1 MDSSFDGRLIEKQE
15 EDNFEFYR
23 NFQFQE
29 DALPFIE
36 LIKEND
42 IPYKFDGSKTIITE
56 AIVGSSNYPKF
67 VLKILRSD
75 FQLVNSIIEKEV
87 LKNSADFHEHY
98 LFEFTD
104 HELLDILKKPDQSSI
119 EDITITRELLKRRG
133 IPIDPSALV
142 EMKQERLTE
151 LQKGKRENINW
162 MILFFLILIVT
173 SIFFNMFFIIGT
185 IGLSWHYW
193 KDKSADI
200 DGNNFYTYDEQTRR
214 NGLSL
219 GLISIFLT
227 VVLTTAFVFFM
238 VNTSIN
244 L

>member
-75 FQLVNSIIEKEV
+75 FHLVNSII
-87 LKNSADFHEHY
+87 
-98 LFEFTD
+98 
-104 HELLDILKKPDQSSI
+104 
-119 EDITITRELLKRRG
+119 
-133 IPIDPSALV
+133 
-142 EMKQERLTE
+142 
-151 LQKGKRENINW
+151 
-162 MILFFLILIVT
+162 
-173 SIFFNMFFIIGT
+173 
-185 IGLSWHYW
+185 
-193 KDKSADI
+193 
-200 DGNNFYTYDEQTRR
+200 
-214 NGLSL
+214 
-219 GLISIFLT
+219 
-227 VVLTTAFVFFM
+227 
-238 VNTSIN
+238 
-244 L
+244 